1 MKIYTKTGDEGETSL
16 FAGGRVS
23 KDDVRLHTYG
33 TIDELNSIL
42 GMARAYGVD
51 TELDQKLGHVQ
62 AALFEIGADL
72 ATPLD
77 ADAKWI
83 VRVNEAMVEQLEAE
97 IDHFEAELSP
107 LKNFILPNGTPS
119 AATLH
124 FARTVCRRAERWIVT
139 LSQDVEVNPAV
150 RHYVNRLSDWLF
162 VAARITNHRANV
174 DDVPWQSPRQKQ

>member
-23 KDDVRLHTYG
+23 KDDARLHAYG

-42 GMARAYGVD
+42 GMARAYGLD
-51 TELDQKLGHVQ
+51 TELDQQLEHIQ
-62 AALFEIGADL
+62 AALFEVGADL

-83 VRVNEAMVEQLEAE
+83 VRVDEPMVSQLEAE
-97 IDHFEAELSP
+97 IDVFETELSP
-107 LKNFILPNGTPS
+107 LQNFILPSGTPS

-139 LSQDVEVNPAV
+139 LSQAVEINPAV

-162 VAARITNHRANV
+162 VASRIANHRANV
-174 DDVPWQSPRQKQ
+174 EDVVWQSPRQKK